1 MSGMQFLDTEI
12 QYLKGV
18 GPKRAEAFGTAGVH
32 TFRDLLR
39 YYPRR
44 YLDRT
49 TVTPIRQLRENG
61 QAVTVVGRIRSAV
74 PVGGG
79 RKKRFEVRVEDDSGG
94 VMGCVWFRRAGWV
107 RSVFEKGQRVAF
119 HGKPS
124 KYGSRYSMSHPD
136 FDLLDADA
144 PALDTGR
151 IIALYPGSS
160 ALQDT
165 GITSRT
171 IRRLLYGLF
180 KEHGH
185 KMQEFFPDWLCDAY
199 GLLEGRVALRA
210 IHLPKSIEERRSA
223 ERRLKFEE
231 FLFLQLLLAHTRQTR
246 QRHRGPVFDRVGRGN
261 QSGKS
266 ISVGPTNESRDTRS
280 GESSGADREKG
291 SRGTDQAVH
300 SLAPTYLQQ
309 FAERLP
315 FDLTGA
321 QRAALK
327 EILDDVS
334 AEGQMNRLLQ
344 GDVGCGKTVVAIA
357 VMMHALDSGYQSAFM
372 APTEILAEQHAAN
385 LTKYLSPLGIK
396 TRLLVGKQS
405 RGEREE
411 ILADIRDGSAQVVIG
426 THAVIQEAVVF
437 KNLGLAV
444 VDEQHRFG
452 VMQRAQMFEKGDH
465 PHMLHMTATPIPR
478 SLAMTVYGDMDVTV
492 IADLPANRKPV
503 DTRLFGEST
512 RDEMYNFVREQLAQG
527 RQGYVVYPLVE
538 ESEKVDLRDAES
550 GFRKLQSV
558 FEGCTVDL
566 VHGQLSSDEKEAAME
581 RFTSGE
587 TDLLVA
593 TTVVEVGVDVANATV
608 MVIEHAERFGLS
620 QLHQL
625 RGRVGRGGHQSYCLL
640 MAESKLTPDAQ
651 TRLETMRRTTDGF
664 EVSRVDLQLRGAGDL
679 FGTRQSGLPD
689 LKIADIIEDETI
701 LLEAREAVDDLLQ
714 RDPDLS
720 APAHM
725 RLRSYYEQY
734 YARQKLDYARVG

>member
-1 MSGMQFLDTEI
+1 MSGMQFLETEI
-12 QYLKGV
+12 QYLRGV

-61 QAVTVVGRIRSAV
+61 QAVTVVGTIRSAGV
-74 PVGGG
+74 VGGG
-79 RKKRFEVRVEDDSGG
+79 RKKRFEVRVEDESGG
-94 VMGCVWFRRAGWV
+94 DMGCVWFRRAGWV

-136 FDLLDADA
+136 FDLLDSDG
-144 PALDTGR
+144 PALDTRR

-160 ALQDT
+160 ALQNT

-185 KMQEFFPDWLCDAY
+185 KMQEFFPEWLCNGY
-199 GLLEGRVALRA
+199 GLLDGRVALRA
-210 IHLPKSIEERRSA
+210 IHLPKSIEERRRA

-231 FLFLQLLLAHTRQTR
+231 FLFLQLLLAHTRQSR
-246 QRHRGPVFDRVGRGN
+246 QRHRGPVFNPVGRGN
-261 QSGKS
+261 RSGKS
-266 ISVGPTNESRDTRS
+266 TSAGQTNESRDTRS
-280 GESSGADREKG
+280 GESPGADRAG
-291 SRGTDQAVH
+291 DAR
-300 SLAPTYLQQ
+300 APTYLQQ

-334 AEGQMNRLLQ
+334 TEGQMNRLLQ

-385 LTKYLSPLGIK
+385 LRTYLAPLGIE

-405 RGEREE
+405 RGEREV
-411 ILADIRDGSAQVVIG
+411 ILGNIREGSAQVVVG
-426 THAVIQEAVVF
+426 THAVIQDAVVF

-492 IADLPANRKPV
+492 IADMPANRRPV
-503 DTRLFGEST
+503 NTRLFEEAA
-512 RDEMYNFVREQLAQG
+512 RDEMYDFVREQLAQG

-538 ESEKVDLRDAES
+538 ESEKVDLRDAEN
-550 GFRKLQSV
+550 GFSKLQDV
-558 FEGCTVDL
+558 FEGCTVGL
-566 VHGQLSSDEKEAAME
+566 VHGQLSSDEKERTME

-587 TDLLVA
+587 IDLLVA
-593 TTVVEVGVDVANATV
+593 TTVVEVGVDVANAAV

-625 RGRVGRGGHQSYCLL
+625 RGRVGRGAHQSYCLL
-640 MAESKLTPDAQ
+640 MAGSKRTSDAQ

-689 LKIADIIEDETI
+689 LKIADITQDEAI
-701 LLEAREAVDDLLQ
+701 LLEARQAVEDLTE

-720 APAHM
+720 APEHVK
-725 RLRSYYEQY
+725 LRTHYEQY
-734 YARQKLDYARVG
+734 YARRKLDYARVG